1 MLNKDKISYTNATVI
16 DTTTAVPEAVKV
28 INSRLANVSLSVNG
42 KQYISAKRVQV
53 PMNTSVGDQIKVAYY
68 KDDPSIIF
76 TPSWRKMANSM
87 AVGILCLAIEIYFRN
102 GMGR

>member
-1 MLNKDKISYTNATVI
+1 
-16 DTTTAVPEAVKV
+16 
-28 INSRLANVSLSVNG
+28 
-42 KQYISAKRVQV
+42 
-53 PMNTSVGDQIKVAYY
+53 MNTSVGDQIKVAYY